1 MDNKEKIWLGID
13 PGLAIVGWAI
23 LTNNGDEEANLID
36 YGTFETDKKLSTSER
51 LVELEQDLMQ
61 ILKEFNPTDV
71 AVEMPFFK
79 LEIKAAGG
87 VLQALGIINLVS
99 YRQAK
104 IIPIF
109 LHQASWKAH
118 LGDGRATKNEVAEMI
133 QTLFNLEK
141 LPIDDAVDAIGI
153 AYAGLCGVRNNI
165 N

>member
-1 MDNKEKIWLGID
+1 MNNQKEIWLGID
-13 PGLAIVGWAI
+13 PGLAIVGWAV
-23 LTNNGDEEANLID
+23 LTDEGSERPNLID
-36 YGTFETDKKLSTSER
+36 YGTLETDKKLSTPAR
-51 LVELEQDLMQ
+51 LVELEGDLSQ
-61 ILKEFNPTDV
+61 IIEEFQPTNV

-99 YRQAK
+99 YRNAK
-104 IIPIF
+104 IVPIF

-118 LGDGRATKNEVAEMI
+118 LGDGRATKKDVAEMI
-133 QTLFNLEK
+133 QTLFDIEK
-141 LPIDDAVDAIGI
+141 MPINDAVDAIAI